1 MRANGPAR
9 IRRSVQRMAMP
20 IVVLMAAGCYPGNG
34 PTNVED
40 LDVVLTTRAP
50 DVDFNSYSIYA
61 LPDTVVHIMPN
72 IDEVND
78 IIELPRT
85 YDELILD
92 LVAENM
98 EKVGYAR
105 ELDPESNGTELVLL
119 VGAVGT
125 KRTSWYMGGGWWD
138 WWGYYPG
145 YPGWGWY
152 YPPYFEEVTIEQ
164 GSLVLFLLDPGD
176 QGGNDAQVIWA
187 GAARGLV
194 DTRVRSGTRITNAIN
209 QMFEQSP
216 YLGSYSTIQ

>member
-1 MRANGPAR
+1 MRTTGPGRIGRSLQRLAR
-9 IRRSVQRMAMP
+9 LG
-20 IVVLMAAGCYPGNG
+20 VVLLAGGCYPGDG

-40 LDVVLTTRAP
+40 LDVVITNRAP
-50 DVDFNSYSIYA
+50 DVNFNSYSIYA
-61 LPDTVVHIMPN
+61 MPDTVVHFRPN

-85 YDELILD
+85 YDQLILD
-92 LVAENM
+92 AVAENM
-98 EKVGYAR
+98 EKVGYTR